1 MKLLCTTFESKLN
14 KFQLPYNLQQNVA
27 HVQRYQRANEIH
39 KSVNSNNRHGIV
51 KEKSLIGLEGFEK
64 TTSREDVG
72 GVKCRLYDFR
82 KGLIHAKCSKR
93 YVTKVYM

>member
-39 KSVNSNNRHGIV
+39 KSVNSNNRPGSTV
-51 KEKSLIGLEGFEK
+51 S
-64 TTSREDVG
+64 
-72 GVKCRLYDFR
+72 
-82 KGLIHAKCSKR
+82 
-93 YVTKVYM
+93 